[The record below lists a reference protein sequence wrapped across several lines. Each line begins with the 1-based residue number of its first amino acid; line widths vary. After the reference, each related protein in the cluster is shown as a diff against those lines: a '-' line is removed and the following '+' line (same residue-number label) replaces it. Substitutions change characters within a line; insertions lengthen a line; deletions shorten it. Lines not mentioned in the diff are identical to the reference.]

1 MIPMISV
8 IGFSKTG
15 KTTFVADLV
24 KELQALNYRV
34 GVVKHDP
41 EDHGEVDR
49 EHSDT
54 SIFWNA
60 GSPAVVLSSPGR
72 LTIFRRTEE
81 DTNPVAILPLL
92 GDVDCVI
99 LEGYKGWSFPKVV
112 IWSPAMRNISI
123 KQGELLAVIC
133 NRQESHEARSWAA
146 GAAPVYSR
154 DEIPGIIELLK
165 ETGLVK

>member
-1 MIPMISV
+1 MISV

-24 KELQALNYRV
+24 KELQALAYRV
-34 GVVKHDP
+34 AVIKHDP

-81 DTNPVAILPLL
+81 DTHPASILPLL
-92 GDVDCVI
+92 GDVDCAI
-99 LEGYKGWSFPKVV
+99 LEGYKGWSFLKVV

-133 NRQESHEARSWAA
+133 NRQEIHEARSWAA
-146 GAAPVYSR
+146 GAAPVYLQ
-154 DEIPGIIELLK
+154 DEISGMVELFK
-165 ETGLVK
+165 ETGFLK